1 MVISLDLLIM
11 IWFVNDYEMFF
22 FGKIGILGVCL
33 VYYFVGIEWLVIN
46 CFVVWFYVLFIV
58 NWYVCGFCL

>member
-1 MVISLDLLIM
+1 MEGGKGVWGGINIYCFFKIFVVINIDVLIM

-33 VYYFVGIEWLVIN
+33 VYYFVGIE
-46 CFVVWFYVLFIV
+46 
-58 NWYVCGFCL
+58 

>member
-1 MVISLDLLIM
+1 MEGGKGCGKGVNIYCFFVVIDLLIM

-33 VYYFVGIEWLVIN
+33 VYYFVGIE
-46 CFVVWFYVLFIV
+46 
-58 NWYVCGFCL
+58 

>member
-1 MVISLDLLIM
+1 MGFCGRREGVWGGVNIYCFFKMFVVISLDLLIM

-33 VYYFVGIEWLVIN
+33 VYYFVGIE
-46 CFVVWFYVLFIV
+46 
-58 NWYVCGFCL
+58 

>member
-1 MVISLDLLIM
+1 MEGGKGCGKGVNIYCFFVVINLDLLIM

-33 VYYFVGIEWLVIN
+33 VYYFVGIE
-46 CFVVWFYVLFIV
+46 
-58 NWYVCGFCL
+58 